1 MTPKNGC
8 QIFEM
13 QMAQLE
19 TRLGHRFVRRDLLV
33 EAVTHRSYAMEH
45 PPTPHNER
53 LEFLGDAV
61 LGFILCAWLV
71 EQFPTA
77 SEGELAKA
85 KGYLAA
91 SAQLARAAE
100 RIGLGNALRL
110 GRNEE
115 QQGGRRKPNLLENA
129 FEAVVA
135 ALYLD
140 GGIAVATQVVRQIFA
155 PEVSTLNFAR
165 IAALDA
171 KTALQD
177 WLRLHRRPLPTYHTV
192 AVAGQSHQ
200 PTFHVT
206 VAVAGRLLGEGCG
219 PSRKAAEQ
227 AAAAVALERL
237 KAEVITD
244 GGQTDGGQ

>member
-1 MTPKNGC
+1 
-8 QIFEM
+8 
-13 QMAQLE
+13 MARLE
-19 TRLGHRFVRRDLLV
+19 ANLGYRFVRRELLV
-33 EAVTHRSYAMEH
+33 EAVTHRSYALEH

-77 SEGELAKA
+77 GEGELAKA

-100 RIGLGNALRL
+100 RIGIGATLRL

-115 QQGGRRKPNLLENA
+115 QQGGRRKQNLLENA

-140 GGIAVATQVVRQIFA
+140 GGVAAATQAVRRIFA
-155 PEVSTLNFAR
+155 EEVAALDFAR

-177 WLRLHRRPLPTYHTV
+177 WLRLHRRPLPVYQTV
-192 AVAGQSHQ
+192 AVEGQSHQ
-200 PTFHVT
+200 PTFHVI
-206 VAVAGRLLGEGCG
+206 VEIEGRLLGEGRG

-227 AAAAVALERL
+227 AAAAIALERL
-237 KAEVITD
+237 RAAVKTD
-244 GGQTDGGQ
+244 GGC

>member
-1 MTPKNGC
+1 MKRGGQAFNA
-8 QIFEM
+8 

-19 TRLGHRFVRRDLLV
+19 SKLGHSFARRELLA
-33 EAVTHRSYAMEH
+33 EAITHRSYAAEH
-45 PPTPHNER
+45 PPAPHNER

-71 EQFPTA
+71 EQFPSA

-85 KGYLAA
+85 KGHLAA

-100 RIGLGNALRL
+100 RIGLGEALRI

-115 QQGGRRKPNLLENA
+115 QQGGRLKQTILENA

-140 GGIAVATQVVRQIFA
+140 GGIAVATQATRKIFA
-155 PEVSTLNFAR
+155 EDIAALDFAR

-177 WLRLHRRPLPTYHTV
+177 WLRLHRRPLPNYETV
-192 AVAGQSHQ
+192 AVEGQSHQ
-200 PTFHVT
+200 PTFYVT
-206 VAVAGRLLGEGCG
+206 ASIEGRLLGEGRG

-227 AAAAVALERL
+227 VAADMALARL
-237 KAEVITD
+237 KAEAEADVSR
-244 GGQTDGGQ
+244 

>member
-1 MTPKNGC
+1 MPNRGN
-8 QIFEM
+8 QAFE
-13 QMAQLE
+13 QAMAQLE
-19 TRLGHRFVRRDLLV
+19 TRLGHRFARRERLA
-33 EAVTHRSYAMEH
+33 EALTHRSYALEH

-61 LGFILCAWLV
+61 LGFIICAWLV

-77 SEGELAKA
+77 SEGDLAKA
-85 KGYLAA
+85 KGHLVA
-91 SAQLARAAE
+91 SAQLAQAAE
-100 RIGLGNALRL
+100 RIGLGAALRL

-115 QQGGRRKPNLLENA
+115 QQGGRRKTTLLENA

-140 GGIAVATQVVRQIFA
+140 GGITVATDVVRRIFA
-155 PEVSTLNFAR
+155 EDVAALDFAR

-177 WLRLHRRPLPTYHTV
+177 WLRLQRRPLPHYETV
-192 AVAGQSHQ
+192 AVEGQSHQ
-200 PTFHVT
+200 PTFHVI
-206 VAVAGRLLGEGCG
+206 VAIEGQPLGEGCG

-227 AAAAVALERL
+227 VAAAMALQRL
-237 KAEVITD
+237 KAEVKSA
-244 GGQTDGGQ
+244 

>member
-1 MTPKNGC
+1 MTPKDGG
-8 QIFEM
+8 QTF
-13 QMAQLE
+13 E
-19 TRLGHRFVRRDLLV
+19 TRLARLEAKLGHRFVRRDLLA
-33 EAVTHRSYAMEH
+33 EAVTHRSYALEH

-71 EQFPTA
+71 EQFPA
-77 SEGELAKA
+77 AGEGELAKA

-100 RIGLGNALRL
+100 QIGLGDALRL

-115 QQGGRRKPNLLENA
+115 QQGGRRKPSLLENA

-140 GGIAVATQVVRQIFA
+140 GGVDAATQAVRRIFA
-155 PEVSTLNFAR
+155 AEVAALDFAR

-177 WLRLHRRPLPTYHTV
+177 WLRLHRRPLPTYQTV
-192 AVAGQSHQ
+192 AVEGQSHQ

-206 VAVAGRLLGEGCG
+206 VAVEDRLLGEGRG

-237 KAEVITD
+237 KAEVATHD
-244 GGQTDGGQ
+244 GR

>member
-1 MTPKNGC
+1 MPKRGN
-8 QIFEM
+8 QTFEHL
-13 QMAQLE
+13 MAQLE
-19 TRLGHRFVRRDLLV
+19 TRLGHRFARRELLA
-33 EAVTHRSYAMEH
+33 EALTHRSYALEH

-61 LGFILCAWLV
+61 LGFIVCAWLV

-77 SEGELAKA
+77 SEGDLARA
-85 KGYLAA
+85 KGHLVA
-91 SAQLARAAE
+91 SAQLAQAAE
-100 RIGLGNALRL
+100 RIGLGEALRL

-115 QQGGRRKPNLLENA
+115 QQGGRHKTTLLENA

-140 GGIAVATQVVRQIFA
+140 GGIAVATDAVRRIFA
-155 PEVSTLNFAR
+155 DEVAALDFAH

-177 WLRLHRRPLPTYHTV
+177 WLRLHRRPLPCYETI
-192 AVAGQSHQ
+192 AVEGQSHQ
-200 PTFHVT
+200 PTFHVVVT
-206 VAVAGRLLGEGCG
+206 IEGHCLGEGRG

-227 AAAAVALERL
+227 AAAAMALQQL
-237 KAEVITD
+237 KAEVETS
-244 GGQTDGGQ
+244 

>member
-1 MTPKNGC
+1 MKRGSKA
-8 QIFEM
+8 FDD

-19 TRLGHRFVRRDLLV
+19 ARLGHSFARRELLA
-33 EAVTHRSYAMEH
+33 EAITHRSYAAEH

-71 EQFPTA
+71 EQFPRA

-85 KGYLAA
+85 KGHLAA

-100 RIGLGNALRL
+100 RIGLGDALRM

-115 QQGGRRKPNLLENA
+115 RQGGRLKQTILENA
-129 FEAVVA
+129 FEAVIA

-140 GGIAVATQVVRQIFA
+140 GGIAVATQAARRIFA
-155 PEVSTLNFAR
+155 ADIAALDFAR

-177 WLRLHRRPLPTYHTV
+177 WLRLQRRPLPAYETI
-192 AVAGQSHQ
+192 AIEGQSHQ

-206 VAVAGRLLGEGCG
+206 IAIEGRRLGEGRG
-219 PSRKAAEQ
+219 SSRKAAEQ
-227 AAAAVALERL
+227 VAAAMALERL
-237 KAEVITD
+237 KSEVGD
-244 GGQTDGGQ
+244 HDSR